1 MKQALSSAA
10 TIGIRSAHIRPA
22 DLNNADEPAKF
33 HFDAD
38 KILISRVPLFREIW
52 SEQKIAE
59 KEVVDYSL

>member
-10 TIGIRSAHIRPA
+10 SIGIRSAHIQLA
-22 DLNNADEPAKF
+22 DLNNADEPVKF

-38 KILISRVPLFREIW
+38 KIQISYVPLYPGF
-52 SEQKIAE
+52 EQVRKIVE